1 MAKLTF
7 DNLSEDVKALIVDR
21 ILRPTDLK
29 NVCLVN
35 KQLHA
40 LAIKPLYRHVALDLG
55 SAKDTRLSAFLS
67 PHNAGLKH
75 IRQLRLHLAKVRD
88 SCNQKQHAGFAT
100 RLVLDFLPGD
110 VLEEFRWDT
119 SDWCPWEPFSADNLL
134 LLYQKQRRIKR
145 LEVMNLDR
153 DVLPAIKKS
162 AQIQETLFSCA
173 KTLALYPE
181 NRQMLDL
188 SQHFVER
195 TAELLEELI
204 VHAEFL
210 CPEQRE
216 NSRPLPTEQAIDT
229 RELNDS
235 ATGPGLLTRTVFSH
249 MMPFETCAPFKR
261 LTSLRLHFVG
271 LRHCADTWCRF
282 IDFTLIQDL
291 RLYHCSGAD
300 SLFGQ
305 LCKASHLP
313 KRLRSLDLHH
323 KDNDENEALIALDG
337 FLCLVSGIQELIIN
351 VKHVK
356 SLPAAAGIARHG
368 KTLQMLSVHASAES
382 PSPLVHVTPPEND
395 AEELVWET
403 EELEKICKACTQ
415 LEQLSCAW
423 PLSSLIRTPNELW
436 KAYENAVFS
445 SLKDLVTLHITTFPN
460 NKPSTQLLPK
470 TIYEQ
475 LLQCLATRL
484 FDLAAGGSAQSTD
497 TTSTPSSN
505 NGDDPPGP
513 NPPPTPPDG
522 SAPAATPI
530 LPNRSKKLRLI
541 AFGISDK
548 IYEREDSKNQ
558 LLYLRSTS
566 LSAFGEEKVHAA
578 PIGWCMR
585 QYVEPRSDV
594 LDVVL
599 HRDTKGPWKYGNE
612 ASGLS
617 WGEGVD
623 DE

>member
-7 DNLSEDVKALIVDR
+7 DNLSEDVKALIVDK

-29 NVCLVN
+29 NLCLVN
-35 KQLHA
+35 KQLHS
-40 LAIKPLYRHVALDLG
+40 LAIKPLYRHVSLDLG

-100 RLVLDFLPGD
+100 RLLLDFLPMD
-110 VLEEFRWDT
+110 ILEEFRWDT
-119 SDWCPWEPFSADNLL
+119 SNWCPWEPFSADNLL

-153 DVLPAIKKS
+153 DVLPALKKS

-195 TAELLEELI
+195 TAEALEEL
-204 VHAEFL
+204 VLHAEFL

-216 NSRPLPTEQAIDT
+216 NSMPLPPGQAIET
-229 RELNDS
+229 RELDDT

-249 MMPFETCAPFKR
+249 MMPFETCTPFKN
-261 LTSLRLHFVG
+261 LTSLRLHFVS
-271 LRHCADTWCRF
+271 LRHCPDTWCRF
-282 IDFTLIQDL
+282 IGFTLIQDL

-351 VKHVK
+351 VKQVK
-356 SLPAAAGIARHG
+356 TLPAAAGIARHG
-368 KTLQMLSVHASAES
+368 KTLQMLSVHASTES
-382 PSPLVHVTPPEND
+382 PSAHVTPPEGD
-395 AEELVWET
+395 AEELIWET

-423 PLSSLIRTPNELW
+423 PLSSLIRTPNEQW
-436 KAYENAVFS
+436 KAYENAILS
-445 SLKDLVTLHITTFPN
+445 NLQDLVTLHITTFPN

-470 TIYEQ
+470 VIYEQ

-484 FDLAAGGSAQSTD
+484 FDMAVGGSTQSSDATS
-497 TTSTPSSN
+497 TTSSTT
-505 NGDDPPGP
+505 GDDAQGS
-513 NPPPTPPDG
+513 NPPATPPDG
-522 SAPAATPI
+522 SALAATAI

-566 LSAFGEEKVHAA
+566 LSAFGEERVHAA
-578 PIGWCMR
+578 PIGWCLR

-599 HRDTKGPWKYGNE
+599 HRDTKGPWKYGSE
-612 ASGLS
+612 ALGLS

>member
-110 VLEEFRWDT
+110 VLEEF
-119 SDWCPWEPFSADNLL
+119 SWCPWEPFSADNLL

-188 SQHFVER
+188 SHHFVER

-210 CPEQRE
+210 WPEQRE

-249 MMPFETCAPFKR
+249 MMPFETCTPFKK

-513 NPPPTPPDG
+513 NPPPIPPDG
-522 SAPAATPI
+522 SAPTATPI

-578 PIGWCMR
+578 PIGWCLR

-612 ASGLS
+612 ALGLS

>member
-1 MAKLTF
+1 MEAFISRKRRKLAPEAAPSLKTT
-7 DNLSEDVKALIVDR
+7 DEDDDR
-21 ILRPTDLK
+21 ESTDFK
-29 NVCLVN
+29 
-35 KQLHA
+35 
-40 LAIKPLYRHVALDLG
+40 LA
-55 SAKDTRLSAFLS
+55 
-67 PHNAGLKH
+67 
-75 IRQLRLHLAKVRD
+75 
-88 SCNQKQHAGFAT
+88 
-100 RLVLDFLPGD
+100 
-110 VLEEFRWDT
+110 VLESLHPDWSRELL
-119 SDWCPWEPFSADNLL
+119 WCPWEPFSADNLL

-188 SQHFVER
+188 SHHFVER

-210 CPEQRE
+210 WPEQRE

-249 MMPFETCAPFKR
+249 MMPFETCTPFKK

-513 NPPPTPPDG
+513 NPPPIPPDG
-522 SAPAATPI
+522 SAPTATPI

-578 PIGWCMR
+578 PIGWCLR

-612 ASGLS
+612 ALGLS

>member
-1 MAKLTF
+1 
-7 DNLSEDVKALIVDR
+7 
-21 ILRPTDLK
+21 
-29 NVCLVN
+29 
-35 KQLHA
+35 
-40 LAIKPLYRHVALDLG
+40 
-55 SAKDTRLSAFLS
+55 
-67 PHNAGLKH
+67 
-75 IRQLRLHLAKVRD
+75 
-88 SCNQKQHAGFAT
+88 
-100 RLVLDFLPGD
+100 
-110 VLEEFRWDT
+110 
-119 SDWCPWEPFSADNLL
+119 
-134 LLYQKQRRIKR
+134 
-145 LEVMNLDR
+145 MNLDR
-153 DVLPAIKKS
+153 DVLPALKKS
-162 AQIQETLFSCA
+162 VQIQETLFSFA

-188 SQHFVER
+188 SQHFIER
-195 TAELLEELI
+195 TAEALEELI

-216 NSRPLPTEQAIDT
+216 NSMPLPPGQAIET
-229 RELNDS
+229 RELNDT

-249 MMPFETCAPFKR
+249 MMPFETCTPFKN
-261 LTSLRLHFVG
+261 LTSLRLHFVS

-368 KTLQMLSVHASAES
+368 KTLQMLSVHASMS
-382 PSPLVHVTPPEND
+382 PPVHVTVPEND
-395 AEELVWET
+395 AEELIWET
-403 EELEKICKACTQ
+403 EELEKVCKACTQ

-423 PLSSLIRTPNELW
+423 PLSSLIRTPNEQW
-436 KAYENAVFS
+436 KAYENAILS
-445 SLKDLVTLHITTFPN
+445 NLQDLVTLHITTFPN

-470 TIYEQ
+470 VIYEQ

-484 FDLAAGGSAQSTD
+484 FDMAVGGPAQSSDATS
-497 TTSTPSSN
+497 TTSSTTGEDAQGST
-505 NGDDPPGP
+505 
-513 NPPPTPPDG
+513 PPTTLPDG
-522 SAPAATPI
+522 SAPAATAT

-548 IYEREDSKNQ
+548 INEREDSKNQ

-578 PIGWCMR
+578 PIGWCLR

-612 ASGLS
+612 ALGLS